1 MAIQCNVAIATYLDH
16 LRIER
21 GLSANSISSYSRDL
35 DKYQSLLSEKGLSYD
50 KVTESDISTFI
61 GELSIQGLSPS
72 SINRFL
78 STLKGFYKYCEL
90 EYQVANPMVDINQF
104 KLARKLPKA
113 LSVDEVSRLIESTI
127 NPADPT
133 MLRDRAILEI
143 LYGTGARVAE
153 LIGLDIN
160 DISKD
165 DFDGEEITIIKL
177 RGKGSKE
184 RLVPIGRYA
193 LEALDNYLVRLR
205 PALLAKNSHN
215 ERALFLNARG
225 TRLSRQ
231 STWTT
236 VLKAAE
242 AVGLDIN
249 DISKD
254 NFEGEEITIIKL
266 RGKGSKE
273 RLVPIGRYALEA
285 LDNYLVRLRPALQAK
300 NSQNERAL
308 FLNTRGTRLSRQSAW
323 TTVLK
328 AAEAV
333 GLAGRV
339 SPHVFR
345 HSYATHLLDGGA
357 DIRVV
362 QELLGHASVTTTQI
376 YTLVTIDKVRES
388 YSLAHPRSK

>member
-21 GLSANSISSYSRDL
+21 GLSVNSISSYSRDL
-35 DKYQSLLSEKGLSYD
+35 SKFQSYLTEKSID
-50 KVTESDISTFI
+50 FTSITEDDISTLI
-61 GELSIQGLSPS
+61 GSLSLAGLATP

-78 STLKGFYKYCEL
+78 SSLKGFYKYLAL
-90 EYQVANPMVDINQF
+90 EYQVKNPMVDVSQF
-104 KLARKLPKA
+104 KVARKLPKA
-113 LSVDEVSRLIESTI
+113 LTVHEISRLIDSTN
-127 NPADPT
+127 NPADPSL
-133 MLRDRAILEI
+133 LRDRAILEI

-153 LIGLDIN
+153 LVGLDIH

-165 DFDGEEITIIKL
+165 SFDGEEITIMKL

-184 RLVPIGRYA
+184 RLVPIGKFA
-193 LEALDNYLVRLR
+193 LAALDDYLVRLR
-205 PALLAKNSHN
+205 PALLAKNSQN

-231 STWTT
+231 SAWST

-242 AVGLDIN
+242 SVGL
-249 DISKD
+249 
-254 NFEGEEITIIKL
+254 
-266 RGKGSKE
+266 
-273 RLVPIGRYALEA
+273 
-285 LDNYLVRLRPALQAK
+285 Q
-300 NSQNERAL
+300 
-308 FLNTRGTRLSRQSAW
+308 
-323 TTVLK
+323 
-328 AAEAV
+328 
-333 GLAGRV
+333 GRV

-388 YSLAHPRSK
+388 YSLAHPRS

>member
-1 MAIQCNVAIATYLDH
+1 MAIQCSVAVTTYLDH

-35 DKYQSLLSEKGLSYD
+35 GKFQGYLLDHNLRIDGLDESEISALIGFLSHSGLS
-50 KVTESDISTFI
+50 
-61 GELSIQGLSPS
+61 SP

-78 STLKGFYKYCEL
+78 STLKGFYKYCAL
-90 EYQVANPMVDINQF
+90 EYQVTNPMVDISQF
-104 KLARKLPKA
+104 KIARKLPKA
-113 LSVDEVSRLIESTI
+113 LSVEEISRLIESTD
-127 NPADPT
+127 NPSDPT
-133 MLRDRAILEI
+133 MLRNRAILEL

-153 LIGLDIN
+153 LVGLDIH

-165 DFDGEEITIIKL
+165 TFDGEEITILKL

-184 RLVPIGRYA
+184 RLVPLGKFAVDAI
-193 LEALDNYLVRLR
+193 ENYLVRLR
-205 PALLAKNSHN
+205 PGLQAKNSRN

-231 STWTT
+231 S
-236 VLKAAE
+236 
-242 AVGLDIN
+242 
-249 DISKD
+249 
-254 NFEGEEITIIKL
+254 
-266 RGKGSKE
+266 
-273 RLVPIGRYALEA
+273 
-285 LDNYLVRLRPALQAK
+285 
-300 NSQNERAL
+300 
-308 FLNTRGTRLSRQSAW
+308 AW

-328 AAEAV
+328 AAKAV
-333 GLAGRV
+333 GLEGRV

-388 YSLAHPRSK
+388 YSLAHPRSQ